1 MRGSWSLITVLLFVA
16 TISKKSFGLCP
27 RPTLSCVRPR
37 QLSLLSNPKKPPRF
51 TEFPPNYFHFL
62 SVRDF
67 GTTSLAPLLL
77 SAQCT
82 EFTKDSLNDTATV
95 VPSHTKTIEESAQL
109 QHFSEKLLNDASSEH
124 GDSNESS
131 VSPISDRWS
140 SISSLVLLNFVAVLW
155 GTQHAVIKMIVD
167 DGHDTA
173 NAVAA
178 TFTFLRFGLA
188 AVLASPYTPGWRQL
202 LLSSLGTPTGASE
215 VKQLELA
222 NGESVNS
229 NNLVKTWRWGAEMG
243 FWMFLGF
250 SFQAIGLEFTTAQ
263 KSGFLLYLNVKLVP
277 FFARVLLGRQISVA
291 TWVSALAAFAGT
303 ALLATSGNSAMPGS
317 ALHWNVGDLW
327 SIAAAAASAM
337 FILRL
342 EKASAEVATDAAGL
356 NSACLWVV
364 TILAGLWTLESTAVP
379 AVQDSTHSLATNFQ
393 GWGTA
398 YRALSNDIFSVLS
411 SHGMQLLYLSG
422 VTTAFA
428 NWIQTKAQRDV
439 PAERACL
446 IYAMD
451 PVYGAIFSN
460 LLLDET
466 LQGVQGWI
474 GAALITAAAAT
485 NAVIDLPSRKQLD
498 ESNK

>member
-1 MRGSWSLITVLLFVA
+1 VSS
-16 TISKKSFGLCP
+16 ISG
-27 RPTLSCVRPR
+27 
-37 QLSLLSNPKKPPRF
+37 
-51 TEFPPNYFHFL
+51 
-62 SVRDF
+62 
-67 GTTSLAPLLL
+67 G
-77 SAQCT
+77 
-82 EFTKDSLNDTATV
+82 
-95 VPSHTKTIEESAQL
+95 
-109 QHFSEKLLNDASSEH
+109 
-124 GDSNESS
+124 
-131 VSPISDRWS
+131 WS
-140 SISSLVLLNFVAVLW
+140 SISSLVLLNLVAVLW

-167 DGHDTA
+167 DGHDSA
-173 NAVAA
+173 HAVAA
-178 TFTFLRFGLA
+178 IFTFLRFGLA
-188 AVLASPYTPGWRQL
+188 ALLASPYTPGWRQL
-202 LLSSLGTPTGASE
+202 LILLSSFGTRTSASE
-215 VKQLELA
+215 GKQVELA
-222 NGESVNS
+222 TFDTVNS
-229 NNLVKTWRWGAEMG
+229 DDLVKTWRWGAEMG

-277 FFARVLLGRQISVA
+277 FFARVLLDRQISAA
-291 TWVSALAAFAGT
+291 TWVSALAAFSGT
-303 ALLATSGNSAMPGS
+303 ALLATSGNAAMPGS
-317 ALHWNVGDLW
+317 ALQWNVGDLW

-342 EKASAEVATDAAGL
+342 EKASGEVATDAAGL

-364 TILAGLWTLESTAVP
+364 TILAGLWTLESTAIP
-379 AVQDSTHSLATNFQ
+379 AGQLSSQSLSTNFQ

-398 YRALSNDIFSVLS
+398 YTALSNDIFSILS
-411 SHGMQLLYLSG
+411 SHGLQLLYLSG

-460 LLLDET
+460 ILLGET
-466 LQGVQGWI
+466 LQGVQGWV

-485 NAVIDLPSRKQLD
+485 NAVIDLPNRKKID